1 MGISERA
8 LKASPSATLAI
19 SAKARQ
25 LKAQGVDVIG
35 FGAGEPDFDTPQN
48 IKDAAIKAL
57 LEGDTKYGARS
68 AKALNEAICKKLRE
82 DNGLE
87 YSPSQILVSS
97 GAKHSLYNAILTL
110 CDPGDEVII
119 PSPYWVSYPEMV
131 MLAGGVPV
139 YIPTDESTGFRMTPD
154 QLRSAVT
161 PKTKLL
167 ILNSPSNPTGAVYA
181 PSEIEEFA
189 KIAVEF
195 GFYVISDEIYE
206 KMVYDGNQQVS
217 IASFGDDI
225 KKLTVVVNGF
235 SKTYSMTGWRIGY
248 AAAEREIIDGMAKI
262 QDHSTSNPTSFA
274 LAGALEALTGPQDS
288 VQMMMHEFARRRKI
302 MVEGLNAIPGIV
314 CPEPGGAFYAFP
326 NVSSFYGKSYNGKPI
341 NGSDSFAEFL
351 LEEAKV
357 AVVPG
362 SGFGADGNIRLSYAV
377 SVEDIKKGIE
387 RIGDAVSKLK

>member
-1 MGISERA
+1 MGISARA